1 MVTKEIE
8 LHGHIID
15 SLILPK
21 VMDEILAHGGQFN
34 IRTIRV
40 GKEKTDT
47 SYARIEVSAAS
58 ADQLDEIIT
67 RLRQH
72 GAEVPKETEVQL
84 EESPADGVF
93 PENFYVTTNK
103 PTSIRL
109 NSKWVDVETPI
120 MDSAIVVDTEAR
132 RARTVKFA
140 EVKQG
145 AQIVVGSEGVRVA
158 PLELPRTRGHIFE
171 FMASSVSTEK
181 PKGAVIREIG
191 DHMVEAKKEGGK
203 ILVVGGPA
211 IVHTGGGEHFEKLI
225 KWGYVDLLFAGN
237 ALAAHDI
244 EYALFGTSLGVYLD
258 RGTLAEHGHD
268 NHMRAINLIR
278 RHGNIPNAVKA
289 GVLRRGIMYQCVKRG
304 VDFVLAG
311 SVRDDGPLPDVITD
325 MVEAQRVM
333 REKIKG
339 VSIAL
344 MMGTMLHSI
353 ATGNMLPA
361 TVKTICVDINPT
373 VVTKL
378 TDRGTFQAIGLV
390 TDIEPFLHELTTYL
404 HSIAKET

>member
-1 MVTKEIE
+1 
-8 LHGHIID
+8 
-15 SLILPK
+15 
-21 VMDEILAHGGQFN
+21 
-34 IRTIRV
+34 
-40 GKEKTDT
+40 
-47 SYARIEVSAAS
+47 
-58 ADQLDEIIT
+58 
-67 RLRQH
+67 
-72 GAEVPKETEVQL
+72 L